1 MVLNHFSCF
10 FFFCL
15 SAPFVRACRT
25 ARARSCSPHVWRQI
39 RERAR
44 ARAAAWPF
52 ACTCSRPYFPSP
64 LYPNHIIIRS
74 LTLGT
79 NISADLWQTS
89 HHPHHH
95 HPPFSSLPPPKHT
108 TTSTSFPFLSFPVQ
122 SQGGDILGVT
132 MCLFC
137 GVFTVPQSTDDLS

>member
-10 FFFCL
+10 FFSFVCRPPL
-15 SAPFVRACRT
+15 CVRAGPRVHGHA
-25 ARARSCSPHVWRQI
+25 ARMCEDKS
-39 RERAR
+39 ERAR
-44 ARAAAWPF
+44 AREQLRDHLHVRVAAL
-52 ACTCSRPYFPSP
+52 TFPP
-64 LYPNHIIIRS
+64 LFTPNHIIIRS
-74 LTLGT
+74 LTLET

-95 HPPFSSLPPPKHT
+95 FRPCPPPKHA
-108 TTSTSFPFLSFPVQ
+108 TTSTSFPFLGFPVQ